1 MLVGVGQREGGTQ
14 RDRREVRGAQGY
26 DREAKDLAETIAL
39 M

>member
-14 RDRREVRGAQGY
+14 RDRREVRGAQGC
-26 DREAKDLAETIAL
+26 DREVIDLAQTIAL

>member
-1 MLVGVGQREGGTQ
+1 MLVGVGQRGGAQ

-26 DREAKDLAETIAL
+26 DREVIDLAETIAL